1 MFESFFIFDGKFYK
15 QCDDVAM
22 GSPSEP
28 TLANIFMCHFEN
40 IWLGNYPSH
49 LFIDGLLMINFYYFD
64 QRITLRNLEIIP
76 INNVKTYNLH
86 QKLKKMVRCHF

>member
-22 GSPSEP
+22 GSPLEP

-49 LFIDGLLMINFYYFD
+49 LFIDGLLTINFYYFD